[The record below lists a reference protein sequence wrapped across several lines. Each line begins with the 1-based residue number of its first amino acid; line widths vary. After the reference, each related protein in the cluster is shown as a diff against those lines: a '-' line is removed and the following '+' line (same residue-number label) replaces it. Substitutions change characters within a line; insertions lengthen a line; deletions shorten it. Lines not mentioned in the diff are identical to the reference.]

1 MIDLETVENEINKIE
16 VTCDTSFR
24 ACERLAWL
32 YIVRDHLAKRKGND
46 GLTMY
51 LNGSEF
57 LELASGVSYNE
68 LMQVMNEH
76 MQALSVLQPKV
87 YESLMSKIR
96 DLRHQ

>member
-32 YIVRDHLAKRKGND
+32 YIVRDHLTKRKSHD
-46 GLTMY
+46 GLTVYM
-51 LNGSEF
+51 NGSEF
-57 LELASGVSYNE
+57 LELASGVNYSD

-87 YESLMSKIR
+87 YESLMDKIR
-96 DLRHQ
+96 ALRG

>member
-1 MIDLETVENEINKIE
+1 METVENEINKIE

-32 YIVRDHLAKRKGND
+32 YIVRDNLSRKRTSSD

-57 LELASGVSYNE
+57 LEVASGVSYPA
-68 LMQVMNEH
+68 LMQVLNEH

-87 YESLMSKIR
+87 YESLMGKIR
-96 DLRHQ
+96 DLRRQ

>member
-1 MIDLETVENEINKIE
+1 MNKA
-16 VTCDTSFR
+16 VVH
-24 ACERLAWL
+24 
-32 YIVRDHLAKRKGND
+32 IVRDHLAKRSTGD

-87 YESLMSKIR
+87 YESLMGKIR
-96 DLRHQ
+96 DLRRQ

>member
-32 YIVRDHLAKRKGND
+32 YIVRDHLMRRRGSN
-46 GLTMY
+46 GMTVYM
-51 LNGSEF
+51 NGSEF
-57 LELASGVSYNE
+57 LELASNVSYTD
-68 LMQVMNEH
+68 LMQVLNEH

-87 YESLMSKIR
+87 YDSLMDKIR
-96 DLRHQ
+96 SLK